1 MFIKNIFLNTE
12 KSSSFNLER
21 KKSTMQLIMNRCFG
35 RPALSLVSIFAV
47 LSLLIGQSHG
57 YDDDEM
63 EPMPV
68 LYNSWMAGSNNCTC
82 VRELTAIRKE
92 LQEEITLRREL
103 KGALETY
110 VSELYEL
117 RAVVRALRNNSKSG
131 TPEPEKYSKLS
142 FYSNHFD
149 TRNNKFISIFSFAFK
164 FSPPSIIPQETSR

>member
-1 MFIKNIFLNTE
+1 MKLF
-12 KSSSFNLER
+12 
-21 KKSTMQLIMNRCFG
+21 FG
-35 RPALSLVSIFAV
+35 RPALSVVSIFAV

-117 RAVVRALRNNSKSG
+117 RAVVRALRNNSKNG

-142 FYSNHFD
+142 YFYFIHFGA
-149 TRNNKFISIFSFAFK
+149 RNN
-164 FSPPSIIPQETSR
+164 